1 MNRSRGLATAVALVV
16 IATAATACEK
26 SNAEAKAEQASP
38 AEAKA
43 EQTSTAE
50 AKGPQS
56 EAPVAESKVAA
67 DARAALTSYESLRA
81 SLAKDAV
88 AATTGEAASLEKSA
102 RSASTAASGDA
113 NQKWSQVADA
123 AKRLHDM
130 PKDNADAVR
139 KAFGEVSQHLLA
151 ILAAD
156 RSLAEGLHVF
166 ECPMA
171 QGYKKWAQPA
181 AKISN
186 PYMGTRMPS
195 CGSASDWAV
204 DGQRL
209 P

>member
-1 MNRSRGLATAVALVV
+1 MSRNRGRAAAVALVV
-16 IATAATACEK
+16 IAAAATACEK
-26 SNAEAKAEQASP
+26 SS

-43 EQTSTAE
+43 EQTSKAEAKPAETPTAE
-50 AKGPQS
+50 AKGPSPRS
-56 EAPVAESKVAA
+56 EAPVAESRAAA
-67 DARAALTSYESLRA
+67 DARAALASYESLRA

-102 RSASTAASGDA
+102 RSMSAAASGEA
-113 NQKWSQVADA
+113 GQKWSRVADA

-186 PYMGTRMPS
+186 PYMGTRMPE
-195 CGSASDWAV
+195 CGSESS
-204 DGQRL
+204 L
-209 P
+209 